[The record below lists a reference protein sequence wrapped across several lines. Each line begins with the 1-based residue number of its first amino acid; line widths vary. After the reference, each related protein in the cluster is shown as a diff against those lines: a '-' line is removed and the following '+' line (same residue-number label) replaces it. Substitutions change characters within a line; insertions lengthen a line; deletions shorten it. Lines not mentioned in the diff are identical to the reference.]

1 MTVFRYKAV
10 IPGNK
15 IFMREYELETGMS
28 LFRLHEF
35 LDRDLGF
42 SPDQMTVFETL
53 SGKGEIMRR
62 IGLFDFGDG
71 SMDRVSVEDAFKDG
85 AAVRYVYNMGKGLS
99 LELRFVSEAEY
110 SPRRSYPVLVL
121 GPTAVGKT
129 DYAIELA
136 KEYGSPV
143 ISCDSRQIFR
153 EMRIGTAPPSEEQ
166 LRQVRHYF
174 IFSHSVA
181 DHYSAGR
188 YELEAMAL
196 LSGLFKEHDR
206 LVMVGGSGLYAD
218 AVCYGFDDF
227 PPADQDLRRKLT
239 ERAMSEGVGALA
251 EELRELDPESYA
263 AIDLSNRQRVVRA
276 LEVTLST
283 GRKFS
288 SFKTNPQKKR
298 FFNVERK
305 ILTMPR
311 EELYARIDRRAEKMF
326 EAGLV
331 DEVHSLAAYR
341 DMPALRTVGYSE
353 VFDYLDGNVSL
364 DEAVELV
371 KRNTRRYAKRQITW
385 FNRYL

>member
-1 MTVFRYKAV
+1 MEK
-10 IPGNK
+10 
-15 IFMREYELETGMS
+15 
-28 LFRLHEF
+28 
-35 LDRDLGF
+35 
-42 SPDQMTVFETL
+42 TL
-53 SGKGEIMRR
+53 T
-62 IGLFDFGDG
+62 
-71 SMDRVSVEDAFKDG
+71 
-85 AAVRYVYNMGKGLS
+85 
-99 LELRFVSEAEY
+99 
-110 SPRRSYPVLVL
+110 LVL

-143 ISCDSRQIFR
+143 ISCDSRQIFK

-166 LRQVRHYF
+166 LREVRHYF
-174 IFSHSVA
+174 IFSHSVSN
-181 DHYSAGR
+181 HYSAGQ
-188 YELEAMAL
+188 YELDAMAL

-331 DEVHSLAAYR
+331 DEVRSLAAYR